1 MKISLTQLFWGK
13 KSKITLQAAVTDN
26 KETSQLYYFPCL
38 VQGLLRV
45 GTSSWDLLVFDF
57 SALWNPRVFVSV
69 FLHQLEKTSPNW
81 SRLSLPAPPSQIL
94 LGPGSR
100 RTRPGT
106 APWNLSLKHRALAG
120 SLLVLVFVC
129 CVIAYLTTRRGRK
142 EQAPSGDWGFFDS
155 GDKDDDDDDDADEKM
170 QSSGIPNGGHIR
182 QESQEQSEVDHG
194 DFEMVVSLWQQ
205 ERGGGASELSS
216 SSYSVYFH
224 KLPFT
229 TGH

>member
-1 MKISLTQLFWGK
+1 MLFR
-13 KSKITLQAAVTDN
+13 S
-26 KETSQLYYFPCL
+26 SQLYYFPCL

-45 GTSSWDLLVFDF
+45 GTSSWDLLVLDC

-69 FLHQLEKTSPNW
+69 FLHQLEKTSPKW

-94 LGPGSR
+94 LGPGSKR
-100 RTRPGT
+100 KRPGM

-129 CVIAYLTTRRGRK
+129 YVAYLTTCRGRK

-182 QESQEQSEVDHG
+182 QERDRKS
-194 DFEMVVSLWQQ
+194 VV
-205 ERGGGASELSS
+205 
-216 SSYSVYFH
+216 
-224 KLPFT
+224 
-229 TGH
+229 